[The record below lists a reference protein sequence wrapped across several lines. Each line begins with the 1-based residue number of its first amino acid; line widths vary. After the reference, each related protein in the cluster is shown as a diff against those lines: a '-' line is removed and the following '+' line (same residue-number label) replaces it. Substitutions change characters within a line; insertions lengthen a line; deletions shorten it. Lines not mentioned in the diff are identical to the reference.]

1 MEKLSFI
8 DSIEKMLEQ
17 EDLISLG
24 RDAQDLRGK
33 FYDYILEQERVEQ
46 VKQLEAKEKGTE
58 YTPVSFEN
66 EKELEKSIQY
76 DNATAILNFS
86 NRIIQV
92 SDPLISVPPLKSL
105 LNEPSL
111 KSELWQKI
119 KHLRE

>member
-1 MEKLSFI
+1 MDF
-8 DSIEKMLEQ
+8 
-17 EDLISLG
+17 
-24 RDAQDLRGK
+24 
-33 FYDYILEQERVEQ
+33 FF
-46 VKQLEAKEKGTE
+46 
-58 YTPVSFEN
+58 SFEN
-66 EKELEKSIQY
+66 EKELEKSNKN

-111 KSELWQKI
+111 KSVLWQKI

>member
-1 MEKLSFI
+1 MLSLEKKSTDFVSINIAHLDYRFDSTSLMCMLHNYLVSYEKNLFLKIINAICVSKNESF
-8 DSIEKMLEQ
+8 
-17 EDLISLG
+17 
-24 RDAQDLRGK
+24 
-33 FYDYILEQERVEQ
+33 F
-46 VKQLEAKEKGTE
+46 
-58 YTPVSFEN
+58 SFEN

-76 DNATAILNFS
+76 DNAIAILNFT